1 IGLIHLIL
9 PNAKIIDARRNPMD
23 CCFSNYKQL
32 FGSGQ
37 GFTYSFERIANYYK
51 DYLRIMKH
59 WDNVL
64 PGKIHRVNYES
75 MISDTE
81 NEIKRLLK
89 YCDLDFEDACLN
101 FYENKRAVR
110 TPSSEQVRQPIYTS
124 GMNQWKNFEEWLI
137 PLKNELKLEK

>member
-1 IGLIHLIL
+1 
-9 PNAKIIDARRNPMD
+9 
-23 CCFSNYKQL
+23 
-32 FGSGQ
+32 
-37 GFTYSFERIANYYK
+37 
-51 DYLRIMKH
+51 MKH

-81 NEIKRLLK
+81 NEIKKLIK

-101 FYENKRAVR
+101 FYENKRTVR

-124 GMNQWKNFEEWLI
+124 GMSQWKNFEEWLT
-137 PLKNELKLEK
+137 PLKNELILE

>member
-1 IGLIHLIL
+1 
-9 PNAKIIDARRNPMD
+9 
-23 CCFSNYKQL
+23 
-32 FGSGQ
+32 
-37 GFTYSFERIANYYK
+37 
-51 DYLRIMKH
+51 MKH

-101 FYENKRAVR
+101 FYENKRTVR
-110 TPSSEQVRQPIYTS
+110 TPSSEQVRQPIYTT
-124 GMNQWKNFEEWLI
+124 GMNQWKNFEEWLT
-137 PLKNELKLEK
+137 PLKNELILE